1 MYRLTRQFETLINQD
16 APNVKSRI
24 LGKRGRDDRW
34 YNLPFAWEVATLVVD
49 DYDVADFDRDV
60 VVETLS
66 ELLQRISTF
75 KPAYWPFQYPLLFT
89 RGEYEFKGDISFKEN
104 SNASTKKI
112 KFITQLEWVAYRIQQ
127 RATEHSTIVFF

>member
-1 MYRLTRQFETLINQD
+1 M
-16 APNVKSRI
+16 RI

-34 YNLPFAWEVATLVVD
+34 YNLPSASEVATIVVG
-49 DYDVADFDRDV
+49 DYDVVDFDRDV

-66 ELLQRISTF
+66 GLLQCISTF
-75 KPAYWPFQYPLLFT
+75 KPVYWPFQYPLLFT
-89 RGEYEFKGDISFKEN
+89 REEYGFKGDISFKEN

-127 RATEHSTIVFF
+127 RATEHSIIMFSRRLPQQFLVD